1 MRATARRVGLGPSA
15 FQRSIG
21 LLLAGLFLVAAVQ
34 GCTSQSGSKGPSHPT
49 GQTGGTDAGL
59 SLTAATHPGPGADQ
73 FIITVILQSVNG
85 RPVEGSQ
92 VTLLTTAGS
101 LNPPSGITDSNGRF
115 SSVLTCDGPAFVGVL
130 TEGLFLELATC
141 GAVAPTTAPTPAP
154 GTQPRS

>member
-1 MRATARRVGLGPSA
+1 MGATLQSKTWLFAILVLLGA
-15 FQRSIG
+15 
-21 LLLAGLFLVAAVQ
+21 LLGACTNQ
-34 GCTSQSGSKGPSHPT
+34 GGSSGPSHPA

-59 SLTAATHPGPGADQ
+59 NLTGAAHPGPGADQ
-73 FIITVILQSVNG
+73 FIITVILQSVRG

-101 LNPPSGITDSNGRF
+101 LNPPSGLTDSNGRF
-115 SSVLTCDGPAFVGVL
+115 SSVLTCDGPAFVEVL